1 MPGYGQTVGL
11 GGVQH
16 LREPLPAKE
25 KDLPSQSEKRLE
37 YPRIEHQQAKSA
49 RENMEKPVEEQRK
62 ERGGLIW
69 SEPTFKQTQPE
80 VPLKNVEEGWNMAKE
95 EGILLSNMAN
105 RKGISLSQYHSWV
118 CQSVVWQLIK
128 F

>member
-69 SEPTFKQTQPE
+69 SEPTYKRESE
-80 VPLKNVEEGWNMAKE
+80 VPLNMAKE

-105 RKGISLSQYHSWV
+105 RKGISLSQNHSWV